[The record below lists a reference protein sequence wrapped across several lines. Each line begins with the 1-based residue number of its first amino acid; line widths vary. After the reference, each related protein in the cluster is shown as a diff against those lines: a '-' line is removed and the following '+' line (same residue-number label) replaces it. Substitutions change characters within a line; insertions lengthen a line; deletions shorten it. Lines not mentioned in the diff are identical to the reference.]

1 MLRDENRLHLAL
13 PDGHLMAHVL
23 PFMAGAGLRFQGYE
37 PKALERRP
45 RLHPESPR
53 ARDLIREPDRVAVK
67 VIRPQDMPMHVA
79 NANFDAAVSG
89 TDWLLEHRLRFPTSP
104 VTALGRL
111 GFGQVRIV
119 AAVHRDHG
127 ESLADYLASF
137 RGPRRDRYIKIA
149 SEYVYIADDYAQRND
164 LFPYRIIMTYG
175 ATESLI
181 PEDCDM
187 IIENT
192 ETGNTLRKNNLQI
205 IDTLEVLGSQNSE
218 GCLIASRQSLQV
230 GWKRE
235 MIEALA
241 TLFAEALPAAGTPEP
256 TSAR

>member
-1 MLRDENRLHLAL
+1 MQKDQGRLHLAI

-23 PFMAGAGLRFQGYE
+23 PFMTGAGLRFEGYSQ
-37 PKALERRP
+37 KTLDRRP
-45 RLHPESPR
+45 SLQPVSQR
-53 ARDLIREPDRVAVK
+53 ARDLLGEPDRVAVK

-89 TDWLLEHRLRFPTSP
+89 TDWLMEHKLRFPTSP
-104 VTALGRL
+104 VAAKRRL
-111 GFGQVRIV
+111 GFGKVRIV

-127 ESLADYLASF
+127 EHLADYVASF
-137 RGPRRDRYIKIA
+137 RGEKRDRYIKIA
-149 SEYVYIADDYAQRND
+149 SEYVYIADDYAQKND

-192 ETGNTLRKNNLQI
+192 ETGNTLKKNNLRI
-205 IDTLEVLGSQNSE
+205 IDTLEVLGSQASE
-218 GCLIASRQSLQV
+218 GCFIVSQESIQI
-230 GWKRE
+230 GWKRDL
-235 MIEALA
+235 IEALD
-241 TLFAEALPAAGTPEP
+241 TLFGAPAAG
-256 TSAR
+256 

>member
-1 MLRDENRLHLAL
+1 MKKDQSRLHLAL

-23 PFMAGAGLRFQGYE
+23 PFMDGAGLRFEGYD
-37 PKALERRP
+37 KKNLDRRP
-45 RLHPESPR
+45 RLQPESEQ

-89 TDWLLEHRLRFPTSP
+89 TDWLMEHKLRFPTSP
-104 VTALGRL
+104 VAAQRRL

-119 AAVHRDHG
+119 AAVHQDHG
-127 ESLADYLASF
+127 ETLADYIASF
-137 RGPRRDRYIKIA
+137 RSGRRDRYIKIA
-149 SEYVYIADDYAQRND
+149 SEYVYIADDYAQRNN

-192 ETGNTLRKNNLQI
+192 ETGNTLKKNSLRI
-205 IDTLEVLGSQNSE
+205 IDTLEVLGSHKSE
-218 GCLIASRQSLQV
+218 GCLVVSQKSMQV

-235 MIEALA
+235 MIEAID
-241 TLFAEALPAAGTPEP
+241 TLFGLAAGGPVGHEP
-256 TSAR
+256 